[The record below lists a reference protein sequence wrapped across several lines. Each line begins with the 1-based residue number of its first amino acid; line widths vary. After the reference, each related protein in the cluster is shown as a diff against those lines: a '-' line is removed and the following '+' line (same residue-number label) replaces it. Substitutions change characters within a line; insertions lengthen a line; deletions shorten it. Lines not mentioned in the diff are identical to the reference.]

1 MVLSASRSVSLAS
14 NLLARPV
21 CCLGVKIGAELL
33 LTALIPPSLCYS
45 YLRRLNQSF
54 AAGPGGTRHIFH
66 PEQKRSRHSLSFWLC
81 TGAQCSPALT
91 SRIYWSVLN
100 FFFSLSVS
108 LFRAVSSFCECL
120 TFSAPAKLNL
130 EDWNDVWEQLVQC
143 LLYVFRQD
151 QFSTSFILQGSLFCP
166 ATSNDRDTET
176 HQSAQNR
183 EEVQSISLR
192 KSKKVIRKVE

>member
-54 AAGPGGTRHIFH
+54 AAGPGGARHIFH

-91 SRIYWSVLN
+91 SRIYWSKCWT
-100 FFFSLSVS
+100 FFSLCPFRCFELSV
-108 LFRAVSSFCECL
+108 LSSSASHFQLLLNWTWRIETMCENNSSSVCFMFL
-120 TFSAPAKLNL
+120 DKISSVLHLSSRIHYSVQPHPTIVIQKL
-130 EDWNDVWEQLVQC
+130 
-143 LLYVFRQD
+143 
-151 QFSTSFILQGSLFCP
+151 
-166 ATSNDRDTET
+166 
-176 HQSAQNR
+176 
-183 EEVQSISLR
+183 ISR
-192 KSKKVIRKVE
+192 HKIEKKYSQ